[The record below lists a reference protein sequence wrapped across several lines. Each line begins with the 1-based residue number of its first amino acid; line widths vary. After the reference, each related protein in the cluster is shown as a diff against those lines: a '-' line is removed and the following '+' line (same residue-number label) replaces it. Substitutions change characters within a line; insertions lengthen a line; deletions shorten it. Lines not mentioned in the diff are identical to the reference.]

1 MKLRSKNN
9 NNNFKIAEDLDLY
22 DLALII
28 NKKKWIVIFFVIFS
42 LIVVSIYHK
51 NLKSSQIVKTNISS
65 ISEIER
71 IEYSDYNLY
80 LFALKSDISN
90 TLSLIR
96 NNVSMSLKDYDS
108 MNSKVFLDP
117 FPDFYDEKKL
127 NELFLKK
134 ISDKK
139 FLENVAIKFN
149 SSLKIDRKNNLDYGN
164 EIMKILLSIVI
175 TETENS
181 NFISSKLSF
190 DLISKNLYQELLIF
204 LEKEINSEIQKE
216 IVISFNRN
224 LEVLKN
230 IIDYEVDNI
239 NNKINNAQEIYNEL
253 INNRLYFLNEQLE
266 LAKNLGIK
274 ENNSSIFQL
283 PYFVIESGIIKNS
296 NYLSSQNFI
305 ATYYLVGSDI
315 IEKEIEIYENRKNKK
330 FYNFE
335 LIELEKLSKDF
346 NFDKK
351 FYKLQKLF
359 NNTPISNTK
368 DRFVASEILVD
379 STNYEDLNPQL
390 SSMLIVGAIV
400 SLIFAV
406 LFVLVLNS
414 IQNRRKLN

>member
-65 ISEIER
+65 ISKIEK
-71 IEYSDYNLY
+71 IKYSDYNLY
-80 LFALKSDISN
+80 SFALKSDLSN

-149 SSLKIDRKNNLDYGN
+149 SSLKIDRKNNLDYRN

-239 NNKINNAQEIYNEL
+239 NNKINNVQEIYNEL

-283 PYFVIESGIIKNS
+283 PYFDIETGIIKNS
-296 NYLSSQNFI
+296 NYLSSQNYI

-315 IEKEIEIYENRKNKK
+315 IENEIEIYENRKNKK

-335 LIELEKLSKDF
+335 LIELEKLSKDI

-379 STNYEDLNPQL
+379 TTNYEDLNPQL